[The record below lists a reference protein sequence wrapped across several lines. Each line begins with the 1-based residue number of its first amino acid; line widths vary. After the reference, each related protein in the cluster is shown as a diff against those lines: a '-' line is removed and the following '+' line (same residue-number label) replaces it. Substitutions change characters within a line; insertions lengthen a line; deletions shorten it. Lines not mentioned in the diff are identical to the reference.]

1 MTTQTI
7 NLDILNE
14 KPSDTILAR
23 YGETGRTIGLHAYNS
38 STGDGINL
46 GEMTSVILQMY
57 KPDGNFIIST
67 PTISNQNAVI
77 TLTEQMTASYG
88 TGYIDL
94 KLTDSEGVLYT
105 CHATITIDTPVSSD
119 EVIESV
125 SMVDGYIFPDDFQLK
140 LTAGT
145 NITITDDNVIS
156 STGGGGGTGDYT
168 DLINKPKINNVILTG
183 NKTTAQ
189 LGLPTKTSDITND
202 SGFITSS
209 VNDLINYYK
218 KTDTYTQAEV
228 NALIGSVASL
238 TLAVV
243 STLPDHDIS
252 TSTIYLVP
260 KSVPGVDDV
269 YDEYVYVNSNWE
281 HIGSTTADLSD
292 YYTITQV
299 NNLLSG
305 KVDKE
310 TGKGLS
316 TNDFTTAEKN
326 KLTGIEAGAE
336 VNVQADWN
344 QTDVDAD
351 DYIKNKPTIGV
362 YTAGNGIDITNS
374 AISLDTS
381 TQNTLSN
388 VGDPDTYDP
397 DHEYLIGELC
407 EHDGLWYR
415 SLFGYSGTG
424 PGPWDATKW
433 ERTDSESEI
442 NALNQNLTDLDFG
455 STTEITPSA
464 QGATWTA
471 PSMGYVSGF
480 FRKNSNATN
489 VSLVNITSNK
499 LDGKSKYI
507 ASLPQIVGAYMPI
520 NMFVVRGEILT
531 YASLADINLGSGQSR
546 IFFNPIIQRT

>member
-7 NLDILNE
+7 NLDILNVKTSE
-14 KPSDTILAR
+14 AILAR
-23 YGETGRTIGLHAYNS
+23 YGETGRTIKIHAYNS
-38 STGDGINL
+38 STGDDINL
-46 GEMTSVILQMY
+46 GDMTSVKLQMY
-57 KPDGNFIIST
+57 KPDGNFIIKT
-67 PTISNQNAVI
+67 PTISEGDAVV
-77 TLTEQMTASYG
+77 TFDEQMTASYG
-88 TGYIDL
+88 TGFMDL

-105 CHATITIDTPVSSD
+105 CHATIVIDTPVSSD

-140 LTAGT
+140 LTAGA
-145 NITITDDNVIS
+145 NITITEDNVIS
-156 STGGGGGTGDYT
+156 STGGGGGGTGDYT

-209 VNDLINYYK
+209 VNDLTNYYK

-344 QTDVDAD
+344 QTNVDAD

-362 YTAGNGIDITNS
+362 YSAGEGLSLSGRVFSLNDDTQGDLANIGDPSAYDNTATY
-374 AISLDTS
+374 T
-381 TQNTLSN
+381 
-388 VGDPDTYDP
+388 VGDRCVY
-397 DHEYLIGELC
+397 
-407 EHDGLWYR
+407 DGLWR
-415 SLFGYSGTG
+415 VCT
-424 PGPWDATKW
+424 
-433 ERTDSESEI
+433 TDITTPEDFNSSHWTVDSASNEI
-442 NALNQNLTDLDFG
+442 DKLNQNLTELVKR
-455 STTEITPSA
+455 TTFSGTTSA
-464 QGATWTA
+464 QSNLVLAGVTTDNIEIISMRG
-471 PSMGYVSGF
+471 PS
-480 FRKNSNATN
+480 N
-489 VSLVNITSNK
+489 
-499 LDGKSKYI
+499 YI
-507 ASLPQIVGAYMPI
+507 AVPWVYNNIWCARVTDSSFQAQANANVT
-520 NMFVVRGEILT
+520 VT
-531 YASLADINLGSGQSR
+531 YTYIDKSNIK
-546 IFFNPIIQRT
+546 TV